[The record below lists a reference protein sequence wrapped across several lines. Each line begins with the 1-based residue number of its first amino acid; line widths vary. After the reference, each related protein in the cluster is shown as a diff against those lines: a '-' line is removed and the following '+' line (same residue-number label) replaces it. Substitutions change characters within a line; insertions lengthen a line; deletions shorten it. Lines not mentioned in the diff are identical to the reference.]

1 MTQSVAVIGG
11 GIIGLASAYELAG
24 RGADVTVYEKGTL
37 GSGSTGRSG
46 GGIRSQF
53 SSPVN
58 VDLSLASKRVW
69 DDFEAEFGIDIR
81 RRRVG
86 YLFLARD
93 SATADELRENVAMQ
107 NDRGVPSTYLS
118 PEAARDHCPALRHER
133 FAGAAYNAEDE
144 FVDPYLSLQG
154 YAGAARDEGVD
165 IRPKTPVTGIR
176 RENDTVTSVRVGG
189 EWIDTDVVVNAA
201 GPWAGR
207 VASMAGV
214 DLPITPE
221 LHRLAVAEPE
231 TPLPDDV
238 PLTIDVDTSAVFRPE
253 GDGLAAVGGST
264 GGHPTADPDDF
275 PQSADLDWSLGVLEA
290 VSEICRYFGPESTVR
305 DTITGLYATTP
316 DANPVIEQTLPG
328 LVNAVGFSGHGF
340 MHAPAV
346 GMLVAELILDDY
358 ASLVDIS
365 ELSSD
370 RFDTETDTER
380 TVI

>member
-1 MTQSVAVIGG
+1 MRG
-11 GIIGLASAYELAG
+11 GIVGMASAYELAT

-53 SSPVN
+53 STRVN

-69 DDFEAEFGIDIR
+69 DGFEEQFGVDIR

-86 YLFLARD
+86 YLFLAREE
-93 SATADELRENVAMQ
+93 ATAAALRENVAMQ

-118 PEAARDHCPALRHER
+118 AEAAREHCPELHHGRYI
-133 FAGAAYNAEDE
+133 GAAYNAEDE

-154 YAGAARDEGVD
+154 YASAARDHGVD
-165 IRPKTPVTGIR
+165 VRPKTPVTDIR
-176 RENDTVTSVRVGG
+176 REGDAVTGVRVDGN
-189 EWIDTDVVVNAA
+189 WVDADFVVNAA
-201 GPWAGR
+201 GPWAGQ
-207 VASMAGV
+207 VASMAAV

-221 LHRLAVAEPE
+221 LHRLAIAEPE
-231 TPLPDDV
+231 APLPDDV
-238 PLTIDVDTSAVFRPE
+238 PLTIDVDGGAVFRPE
-253 GDGLAAVGGST
+253 GDGLAAVGGSA

-275 PQSADLDWSLGVLEA
+275 PQSADLQWSLDVFEA
-290 VSEICRYFGPESTVR
+290 VSEMCGYFGPESTVR
-305 DTITGLYATTP
+305 DTITGLSAVTP
-316 DANPVIEQTLPG
+316 DANPVIEETLPG

-346 GMLVAELILDDY
+346 GILVAELILDGN
-358 ASLVDIS
+358 ASLVDIVA
-365 ELSSD
+365 LSSD
-370 RFDTETDTER
+370 RFDGDTDAER

>member
-1 MTQSVAVIGG
+1 MSHSVAVIGG
-11 GIIGLASAYELAG
+11 GIVGVASAYELAK

-53 SSPVN
+53 STAVN

-69 DDFEAEFGIDIR
+69 DGFEEQFGVDIR

-86 YLFLARD
+86 YLFLAREP
-93 SATADELRENVAMQ
+93 ATADALRESVSMQ

-118 PEAARDHCPALRHER
+118 AAEARDYCPELHHER
-133 FAGAAYNAEDE
+133 YVGATYNAEDE
-144 FVDPYLSLQG
+144 FVDPYLCLQG
-154 YAGAARDEGVD
+154 YARAARDHGVD
-165 IRPKTPVTGIR
+165 IQPKTPVTDIR
-176 RENDTVTSVRVGG
+176 CEDGAVTGVRVDGD
-189 EWIDTDVVVNAA
+189 WVDADFTVNAA
-201 GPWAGR
+201 GPWAGQ

-221 LHRLAVAEPE
+221 LHRLAIAEPE

-238 PLTIDVDTSAVFRPE
+238 PLTIDVDSGAVFRPE
-253 GDGLAAVGGST
+253 GDGLAAVGGSVRD
-264 GGHPTADPDDF
+264 HPTADPDDF
-275 PQSADLDWSLGVLEA
+275 PQSADLDWSLAVLEA
-290 VSEICRYFGPESTVR
+290 VSEMCGYFGPESAIR

-316 DANPVIEQTLPG
+316 DANPVIEETIPG

-346 GMLVAELILDDY
+346 GKLVAELVLDGR

-365 ELSSD
+365 ALSSD
-370 RFDTETDTER
+370 RFGGAGDTEQ

>member
-1 MTQSVAVIGG
+1 MSESVAVIGG
-11 GIIGLASAYELAG
+11 GIVGLASAYELAT
-24 RGADVTVYEKGTL
+24 RGADVTVYEKNTL

-53 SSPVN
+53 STPVN
-58 VDLSLASKRVW
+58 VELSLASKRVW
-69 DDFEAEFGIDIR
+69 DDFEAQFGVGIR

-86 YLFLARD
+86 YLFLAQED
-93 SATADELRENVAMQ
+93 ATAAALRENVAMQ

-118 PEAARDHCPALRHER
+118 AEDARDHCPELHHER
-133 FAGAAYNAEDE
+133 YVGAAYNAEDE
-144 FVDPYLSLQG
+144 FVDPYLCLQG
-154 YAGAARDEGVD
+154 YAGAARDHGVD
-165 IRPKTPVTGIR
+165 IQPKTAVTDIRRDDDAVTG
-176 RENDTVTSVRVGG
+176 VRVDGD
-189 EWIDTDVVVNAA
+189 WVDTEFVVNAA

-221 LHRLAVAEPE
+221 LHRLAIAKPE

-238 PLTIDVDTSAVFRPE
+238 PLTVDVDGGAVFRPE
-253 GDGLAAVGGST
+253 GDGLAAVGGSVS
-264 GGHPTADPDDF
+264 GHPTADPDDF
-275 PQSADLDWSLGVLEA
+275 PQTVDLDWSLDVLEA
-290 VSEICRYFGPESTVR
+290 VAEMCGYFGPESTIR

-316 DANPVIEQTLPG
+316 DANPVVEETLPG

-346 GMLVAELILDDY
+346 GMLVAELILDGS

-370 RFDTETDTER
+370 RFEGESDTEQ